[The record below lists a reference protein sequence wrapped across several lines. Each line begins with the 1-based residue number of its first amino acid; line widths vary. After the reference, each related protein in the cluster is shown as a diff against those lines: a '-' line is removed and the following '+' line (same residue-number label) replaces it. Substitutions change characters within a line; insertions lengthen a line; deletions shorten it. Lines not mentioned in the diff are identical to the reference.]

1 MKRRK
6 LSGKAG
12 IGLFVLAALLLPA
25 LCLAVWKAGTGTQV
39 IPVENAARI
48 LTISRIQ
55 KSGGPVM
62 QTALSGEEISEE
74 LSAAL
79 LEVLAG
85 YSMTARPVR
94 APQTM
99 AIRDTYDDISI
110 WLENA
115 DRSTFRVNVSSV
127 DAYSNV
133 KYGEKSFGITDP
145 ASLLRELDA
154 LLADSGMRPLK
165 SG

>member
-12 IGLFVLAALLLPA
+12 IGLFVLAAL
-25 LCLAVWKAGTGTQV
+25 CLAVWKAGTGTQA
-39 IPVENAARI
+39 IPLENAARI

-55 KSGGPVM
+55 KSGGPVTR
-62 QTALSGEEISEE
+62 TALSGDEVSGE

-99 AIRDTYDDISI
+99 AIRDTYDHISI

-115 DRSTFRVNVSSV
+115 DQSTFRVNVSSV

-133 KYGEKSFGITDP
+133 KCGEKSFGITDP
-145 ASLLRELDA
+145 APLLRELDA